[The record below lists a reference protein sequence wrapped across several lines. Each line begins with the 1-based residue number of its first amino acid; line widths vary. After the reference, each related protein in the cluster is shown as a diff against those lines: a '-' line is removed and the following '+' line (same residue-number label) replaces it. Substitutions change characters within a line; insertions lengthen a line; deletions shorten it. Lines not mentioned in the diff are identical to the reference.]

1 MDARIR
7 DGCLCHFVPRR
18 TIIAR
23 EHIVKLEGSL
33 GTFPLRELID
43 MVTFSSV
50 TGVLNIY
57 GSGKTGHLF
66 FREGRLYHAERGLA
80 RGMDALA
87 ELLAID
93 EALFS
98 FVTDTVSEEKSLWG
112 APDYYLQ
119 NAERSAARWR
129 QIRAY
134 VPDLERVPRLLVAP
148 AWIDRHVN
156 PAHHPLLAVV
166 DGRVSLRDIAARLG
180 WAAIDVAEIAAQ
192 LSLDGVIE
200 LVTAPAEPPA
210 PAPPAPRTGLFD
222 QLLGSSSSAQTS
234 SQADAPPANPQERPY
249 HSVEDAI
256 LQLLRGSG

>member
-1 MDARIR
+1 M
-7 DGCLCHFVPRR
+7 
-18 TIIAR
+18 
-23 EHIVKLEGSL
+23 KLEGSL
-33 GTFPLRELID
+33 VTFPLRELID
-43 MVTFSSV
+43 MVMFSSV

-57 GSGKTGHLF
+57 GSGKVGHIF
-66 FREGRLYHAERGLA
+66 FREGRLYHAEHGLA
-80 RGMDALA
+80 RGMDALT

-93 EALFS
+93 DARFS
-98 FVTDTVSEEKSLWG
+98 FVTDTVSEEESLRD
-112 APDYYLQ
+112 ASDNYLQ
-119 NAERSAARWR
+119 HAERAAARWR

-148 AWIDRHVN
+148 AWINRHVN
-156 PAHHPLLAVV
+156 PAHYPLLAVV

-200 LVTAPAEPPA
+200 LITAPAEPPPPATPAA
-210 PAPPAPRTGLFD
+210 PAAPARRTGLFD
-222 QLLGSSSSAQTS
+222 RLLASSSSAPAS
-234 SQADAPPANPQERPY
+234 SQADSTSTDPQARPY